1 MMTTKAK
8 KMGMRTFRRSTTWTV
23 RSPTHRPLF
32 HFYIRIYPIG
42 DGEAH
47 LLELSKL
54 AEKDPEFY
62 KYLQE
67 NDQELL
73 EFNPDRLAAGGD
85 DDIDMDDEEEGGID
99 VEKAPVLTLEI
110 VKKWSKALLEV
121 RPTGFIPFCMV

>member
-1 MMTTKAK
+1 MMTKARQMK
-8 KMGMRTFRRSTTWTV
+8 MRTFRKLMTWMV
-23 RSPTHRPLF
+23 RFASHCQLNHIQISLF
-32 HFYIRIYPIG
+32 TIG

-73 EFNPDRLAAGGD
+73 DFNPDRLAAGGD
-85 DDIDMDDEEEGGID
+85 GDIDMDDEEEDGMD

-121 RPTGFIPFCMV
+121 RSRGFILFSVI